1 MAERFTSSRWT
12 AIDGG
17 TNITGVEAEYEWF
30 STFIGFPYGVRSDSK
45 VMAGRLNRG
54 PASSGRTAFC
64 SSGLILA
71 RRAPS
76 MA

>member
-1 MAERFTSSRWT
+1 MVTVGTMPDPGAKDGTDATGDVALTRFSK
-12 AIDGG
+12 
-17 TNITGVEAEYEWF
+17 
-30 STFIGFPYGVRSDSK
+30 FIGFPYGVRSDSR

-64 SSGLILA
+64 SSGLILTW
-71 RRAPS
+71 RAPS